1 MYILNITRIIPKN
14 IKYFLSIKKLS
25 VNEIRNILFENLYK
39 HVGFSKENSYYS
51 KKHQK
56 KYLQLF
62 ATKLT
67 AKIPYPSNDKEHYQ
81 SFIRSKN
88 AKSAKR

>member
-1 MYILNITRIIPKN
+1 MKSETFYLKIYINMLDFLRKTAITQ
-14 IKYFLSIKKLS
+14 
-25 VNEIRNILFENLYK
+25 RNIR
-39 HVGFSKENSYYS
+39 
-51 KKHQK
+51 K

-67 AKIPYPSNDKEHYQ
+67 AKIPYHSNDKEHYQ

-88 AKSAKR
+88 AKSAKQ

>member
-1 MYILNITRIIPKN
+1 MKSETFYLKIYINMLDFLRKTAITQ
-14 IKYFLSIKKLS
+14 
-25 VNEIRNILFENLYK
+25 RNIR
-39 HVGFSKENSYYS
+39 
-51 KKHQK
+51 K

-67 AKIPYPSNDKEHYQ
+67 GKIPYPSNDKEHYQ

-88 AKSAKR
+88 AKSAKQ